1 MHQVKLW
8 FLSVAACDGLFLHVA
23 EHVCL
28 KDAWLCILSSPPSP
42 GHRAFV
48 VYVPIGGVQHELQT
62 SRVMLLVLHCI
73 YIPGP
78 VGCYVASRSNHGCTK

>member
-23 EHVCL
+23 EHVSL

-42 GHRAFV
+42 GHQAFV
-48 VYVPIGGVQHELQT
+48 MYVPIGGVQHELQT
-62 SRVMLLVLHCI
+62 SRVLLLVWHCI

-78 VGCYVASRSNHGCTK
+78 VGCCVASRANHGCTK